1 MRFASTLPAEPPV
14 VTFSRAYLSSVT
26 LAVNLVRV
34 MPLVVRTS
42 VQVELSGLVWI
53 FTTGEPV
60 MPVNRISAMAVS
72 LYNRTGQ
79 PDYVRAAFPMGV
91 ERLEKYGFSMGI
103 ARTKASTASAEP
115 KARTAPKPAK
125 AEAKK

>member
-1 MRFASTLPAEPPV
+1 MQTKEFPAICVAVKRGKESINLTVAEHEVEVLRAIYPAEGHVSV
-14 VTFSRAYLSSVT
+14 VAK
-26 LAVNLVRV
+26 
-34 MPLVVRTS
+34 P
-42 VQVELSGLVWI
+42 EGLTVDLD
-53 FTTGEPV
+53 E
-60 MPVNRISAMAVS
+60 SAASEYARLVS

-91 ERLEKYGFSMGI
+91 ERLAKYGFSMGI

-115 KARTAPKPAK
+115 KVRKAEKPAK